1 MDWKSLLSNHSKD
14 INQHNILKTNSE
26 TGEKASLFLKN
37 KAVCTQ
43 ESGYILVEGP
53 DAEVFLQGQVTCDVS
68 NVVQGAS
75 VNGAHLNPQGKVI
88 FSFLLSKLKKGLII
102 LDVNKSILATAMS
115 SLEKYAVF
123 SKVTLSLSENFY
135 SFLISSKASDDLP
148 KLTEHSSIQKLSKGI
163 IYSIVPKTLF
173 SKWFDLIKDDITL
186 IHNDISRYIRIN
198 AGLTDI
204 YPETSSKFI
213 PQVLNYDLNNF
224 ISFEKG
230 CYTGQEIVARTHYLG
245 KAKKRVSLW
254 EIKISKN
261 INLNEKLFNC
271 EKVAIATVVDSIR
284 SSEKSLRAL
293 LVTAE
298 ENRETTEMFLDDNG
312 VVAVKRLDFA

>member
-43 ESGYILVEGP
+43 ESGYIVVEGP
-53 DAEVFLQGQVTCDVS
+53 DAEEFLQGQVTCDVS
-68 NVVQGAS
+68 NVAQGVS

-102 LDVNKSILATAMS
+102 LDVNKPILATALS

-135 SFLISSKASDDLP
+135 SFLISSKANDDLP
-148 KLTEHSSIQKLSKGI
+148 KLTEYSSIQKLSKGI
-163 IYSIVPKTLF
+163 IYSIVPKTLC

-186 IHNDISRYIRIN
+186 IHND
-198 AGLTDI
+198 
-204 YPETSSKFI
+204 TSK
-213 PQVLNYDLNNF
+213 
-224 ISFEKG
+224 
-230 CYTGQEIVARTHYLG
+230 
-245 KAKKRVSLW
+245 
-254 EIKISKN
+254 
-261 INLNEKLFNC
+261 
-271 EKVAIATVVDSIR
+271 
-284 SSEKSLRAL
+284 
-293 LVTAE
+293 
-298 ENRETTEMFLDDNG
+298 
-312 VVAVKRLDFA
+312 